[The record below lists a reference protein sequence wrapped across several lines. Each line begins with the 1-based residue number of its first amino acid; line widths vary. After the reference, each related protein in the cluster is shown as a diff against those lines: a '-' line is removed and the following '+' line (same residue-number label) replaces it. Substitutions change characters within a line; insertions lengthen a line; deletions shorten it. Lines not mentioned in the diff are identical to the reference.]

1 MSVALRVG
9 VVVVTGPTHCLV
21 FTFACVVGICVFG
34 KGILYVLLR
43 DTYQSM
49 CPFFWS
55 TVSSW
60 AQGLFDWSITRRSS
74 HSFFFYFCW
83 RKLYVYSV
91 HHLTI
96 FWYRKPAIKT
106 CSLHYIFQMC
116 SNICIDFLIKEW
128 YYKLSQTQLKQ
139 LSKQP
144 VSCLHE

>member
-21 FTFACVVGICVFG
+21 FIFACVVGICVFG

-49 CPFFWS
+49 CPFLWIN
-55 TVSSW
+55 VSSW

-74 HSFFFYFCW
+74 HSFFFYFCR
-83 RKLYVYSV
+83 RKIICLFSSSPNN
-91 HHLTI
+91 
-96 FWYRKPAIKT
+96 FQPAIKT
-106 CSLHYIFQMC
+106 FSLHYSFQIC
-116 SNICIDFLIKEW
+116 SNICIDFSIKER
-128 YYKLSQTQLKQ
+128 YYKQSLTQLKQ